1 MLSVRRVALVWPGLL
16 AIAAL
21 WPIWAWYLQRLDD
34 GNGEPWGLVSIM
46 TALLLLGLRAPQT
59 RREASRLTAPV
70 CGLIIYIATFNIFP
84 PLLRAGLAFSVQAML
99 ASSYRGGRGFDIGI
113 WGLFMLALPVVASFQ
128 FAFAY
133 PMRVMIGWFAV
144 PLIELTGFM
153 VTQQGTLLMWGA
165 RQVVIDAPCSGIH
178 MLWAGAYLAFCAMC
192 VCELG
197 LRASISLLLVTVAAI
212 VAANILRVGSLF
224 FLETDIVT
232 APAFTHDATGVAS
245 FMLAA
250 GIIMFFAVRLLRLRQ

>member
-1 MLSVRRVALVWPGLL
+1 M
-16 AIAAL
+16 
-21 WPIWAWYLQRLDD
+21 
-34 GNGEPWGLVSIM
+34 
-46 TALLLLGLRAPQT
+46 
-59 RREASRLTAPV
+59 
-70 CGLIIYIATFNIFP
+70 
-84 PLLRAGLAFSVQAML
+84 
-99 ASSYRGGRGFDIGI
+99 GRCI
-113 WGLFMLALPVVASFQ
+113 P
-128 FAFAY
+128 
-133 PMRVMIGWFAV
+133 
-144 PLIELTGFM
+144 
-153 VTQQGTLLMWGA
+153 
-165 RQVVIDAPCSGIH
+165 
-178 MLWAGAYLAFCAMC
+178 C